1 MGDVTDPGARFPG
14 YRFPA
19 VIIGEVIW
27 LRFRFSL
34 SLRDIPALMAARGI
48 EVSHE
53 TVREWCDKFGAAYA
67 TQVRRRRP
75 RPGDKW
81 HLDELVV
88 SINGARRYLWRAVD
102 QRGIT
107 LGILVTA
114 RRDRLAARRFLRKLL
129 AREQYVPRVLV
140 TDKLRSYRAA
150 KREVLRGVEH
160 RQSRY
165 LNNGAENSHQRTRLR
180 ERAMRRFASPGQAGR
195 FCHAHDP
202 IYGHFRPPQHQLTAA
217 AHRAALTDRHRTWNQ
232 ITAELLAT
240 PATAAA

>member
-1 MGDVTDPGARFPG
+1 VPDPGARFPG

-19 VIIGEVIW
+19 IIIGEVLW

-34 SLRDIPALMAARGI
+34 SLRDIPALLAARGV

-53 TVREWCDKFGAAYA
+53 TVREWCDKFGADYA
-67 TQVRRRRP
+67 DQLRRRRP

-88 SINGARRYLWRAVD
+88 SIKGARRYLWRAVD

-107 LGILVTA
+107 LGVLVTR
-114 RRDRLAARRFLRKLL
+114 RRDTHAARRFLRKLL

-140 TDKLRSYRAA
+140 TDKLRSYQAA
-150 KREVLRGVEH
+150 KRDVLRGVEH

-165 LNNGAENSHQRTRLR
+165 LNNRAENSHQRTRLR

-202 IYGHFRPPQHQLTAA
+202 IYEHFRPRQHQLTAA
-217 AHRAALTDRHRTWNQ
+217 DHRATLADRHATWNE
-232 ITAELLAT
+232 ITTMLLT
-240 PATAAA
+240 ERTTAA